1 MADALGAAVAAL
13 ARGELV
19 VYPTDTLL
27 GLGARATDAGAV
39 DRLLA
44 AKDRPPAMPI
54 SIAVSSLEEVEPW
67 VDWSDAARATARR
80 ILPGPVT
87 LIAAASDKAKAE
99 LAPPL
104 LAPDRSLGIRVPNHP
119 VARELARRVGPLTA
133 TSANR
138 HGHPSSKTILQ
149 ARKAFGDA
157 VAVYLPAK
165 PEPSG
170 KPSMLVDLRKSE
182 PRIVPRS

>member
-13 ARGELV
+13 SRGELV

-54 SIAVSSLEEVEPW
+54 SVAVSSLEEVEPW
-67 VDWSDAARATARR
+67 VSWSEAARATARR
-80 ILPGPVT
+80 VAPGPVT
-87 LIAAASDKAKAE
+87 LIAKASERARTE

-104 LAPDRSLGIRVPNHP
+104 LAPDGSLGIRVPDHP
-119 VARELARRVGPLTA
+119 VARELARRVGPVTA

-138 HGHPSSKTILQ
+138 HGHPSSRTILQ
-149 ARKAFGDA
+149 ARTAFGDA

-165 PEPSG
+165 PAPSG
-170 KPSMLVDLRKSE
+170 RPSTLIDLRKSE
-182 PRIVPRS
+182 PRVVPRG